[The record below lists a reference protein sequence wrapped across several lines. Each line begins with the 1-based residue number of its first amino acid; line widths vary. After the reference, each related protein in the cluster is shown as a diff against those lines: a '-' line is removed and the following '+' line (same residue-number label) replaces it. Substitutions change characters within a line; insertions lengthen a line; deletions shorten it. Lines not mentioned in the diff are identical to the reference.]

1 MYKFIDTTGKP
12 VTLTF
17 KKDAFFIK
25 ARHVLVICRFHGKW
39 LLTDHKLRGLEFPGG
54 KLELNENV
62 EEAAR
67 REVYEET
74 GGIVRT
80 LDYLGEYCVDDQF
93 VKALMFAEV
102 GRLEDLPDYK
112 ETNGPVLKE
121 GNLLV
126 ELDRPE
132 YSFIMKDQV
141 VPLALRKI
149 LDETAS

>member
-1 MYKFIDTTGKP
+1 MYEFIDANGKP
-12 VTLTF
+12 LALIF

-25 ARHVLVICRFHGKW
+25 ARHVLVICRFQGKW

-54 KLELNENV
+54 KVELNEKI
-62 EEAAR
+62 EDAAR

-74 GGIVRT
+74 GGIVQT
-80 LDYLGEYCVDDQF
+80 LDYLGEYCVDNQF
-93 VKALMFAEV
+93 VKALMLAEV
-102 GRLEDLPDYK
+102 GQLEELPDYM
-112 ETNGPVLKE
+112 ETNGPVLKA
-121 GNLLV
+121 GNLLE

-141 VPLALRKI
+141 VPMALRKI